1 MMLTVRAETG
11 KDVAAVRSVHRAAFP
26 SAFESKLVD
35 TVRGAGK
42 TGVDEPFMA
51 PQLKRA
57 FYEEKATRMLT
68 E

>member
-1 MMLTVRAETG
+1 L
-11 KDVAAVRSVHRAAFP
+11 
-26 SAFESKLVD
+26 D